1 MERSGSLSAG
11 IDSWEPSVALTTT
24 LLDIRNLK
32 TRSAIWPAST
42 VSSAVCFSICFDTG
56 IGIFLVR
63 NWGRTSELQVDARY
77 YCGLRLDCFF
87 SSSNMY
93 VGVGVLCCAWI
104 NFISRKGNILY
115 GSWKPPS

>member
-24 LLDIRNLK
+24 LLDIRDLK

-42 VSSAVCFSICFDTG
+42 VSSAVPFSICFDTG

-87 SSSNMY
+87 FSLNMY

-104 NFISRKGNILY
+104 NLISRNGNILY